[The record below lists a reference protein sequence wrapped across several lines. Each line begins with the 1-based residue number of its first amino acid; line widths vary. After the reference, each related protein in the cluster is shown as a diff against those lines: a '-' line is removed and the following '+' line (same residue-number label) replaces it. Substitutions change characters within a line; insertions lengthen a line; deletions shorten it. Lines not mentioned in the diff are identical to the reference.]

1 MPPLLPTLYRAW
13 LTISVLLMLSLPVR
27 AEDPITAD
35 GSFEAQLQ
43 QADRLRTDD
52 SVRAQQ
58 IIDELKLRL
67 TEADGN
73 QRYRLATLD
82 AHLLLLRGEFEQG
95 RARLSELAE
104 HEVPAELKA
113 RVLYLLTRVADI
125 SGDFEQ
131 MFTYLQR
138 ATDLLPQ
145 LGQSIARRDI
155 LALTASSLGT
165 VGATELAMHY
175 GQEALSLA
183 QELDDASEICFSY
196 DTLAVV
202 ALIGERWP
210 EVEHYYQQARH
221 ACNGV
226 NSLIYA
232 SAHDGAGYV
241 AHHKGQLKEALAWFE
256 QSMQLRVNG
265 TYPFGE
271 LQTLASIAQ
280 LQVELGMPDMAEATL
295 NKLWSS
301 ASKLPESD
309 LGADVFKTAAAL
321 AEAQGQWQQALRY
334 HRQHVAARKQEL
346 DRDKAM
352 RLAFLQVQQQVAI
365 NSQLLKETQQEN
377 SALSQLR
384 QQLER
389 QQRVLIG
396 VLVLLALG
404 LAFVAVLLR
413 RMQGQQRK
421 LHELAAID
429 PLTGIANRRQAFKLA
444 ERLLASCQRRG
455 APFATIMLDLDHFK
469 AVNDR
474 YGHAIGDQL
483 LCHAAQALERAVR
496 RQDVVGRAG
505 GEEFV
510 IFLPDTG
517 LDAAALVAE
526 RCRLAITVE
535 ATERNISCTA
545 SLGLAV
551 ASYGLHSLDQLMAQA
566 DAALYRA
573 KQQGRN
579 RVVTAPLPIVSTA
592 ATV

>member
-1 MPPLLPTLYRAW
+1 MPQLMPTLYRAW
-13 LTISVLLMLSLPVR
+13 LTISVLLMLALPVR
-27 AEDPITAD
+27 ANDPVTAD
-35 GSFEAQLQ
+35 GSFEALLQ
-43 QADRLRTDD
+43 QADQLRTDD

-82 AHLLLLRGEFEQG
+82 AHLLLLKGEFEQG
-95 RARLSELAE
+95 RSRLRELAAQ
-104 HEVPAELKA
+104 EVPAELKA
-113 RVLYLLTRVADI
+113 RVLYLLTRTADI

-131 MFTYLQR
+131 MFTFLQQ

-145 LGQSIARRDI
+145 LGKSVARRDI
-155 LALTASSLGT
+155 LDLTASSLGA
-165 VGATELAMHY
+165 VGATDLAIQY
-175 GQEALSLA
+175 GQQALELA
-183 QELDDASEICFSY
+183 QELGLAADICFSY
-196 DTLAVV
+196 NTLAVA

-210 EVEHYYQQARH
+210 EVEHYYDKARQA
-221 ACNGV
+221 CQGV
-226 NSLIYA
+226 NSLSYA

-241 AHHKGQLKEALAWFE
+241 ARHKGQLKEALAWFE
-256 QSMQLRVNG
+256 QSMELSSNG

-280 LQVELGMPDMAEATL
+280 LQVELGMHDMAEATL
-295 NKLWSS
+295 SKLWAS
-301 ASKLPESD
+301 AAQLPESD
-309 LGADVFKTAAAL
+309 LGAEVYSSAALL
-321 AEAQGQWQQALRY
+321 AEARGQWQQALNY
-334 HRQHVAARKQEL
+334 HRQHVAARKREL

-365 NSQLLKETQQEN
+365 NSQLLTETRQEN

-389 QQRVLIG
+389 QQRVLFG
-396 VLVLLALG
+396 ALVLLALG
-404 LAFVAVLLR
+404 LAGVALLLR
-413 RMQGQQRK
+413 RMQRQQRK
-421 LHELAAID
+421 LRELAAVD
-429 PLTGIANRRQAFKLA
+429 PLTGIANRRQSFKLA

-455 APFATIMLDLDHFK
+455 APFALIMLDLDHFK

-483 LCHAAQALERAVR
+483 LCHAAQALELAVR

-517 LDAAALVAE
+517 IDAAALVAE
-526 RCRLAITVE
+526 RCRQAIAVE

-551 ASYGLHSLDQLMAQA
+551 ASYGLQSLDQLMAQA

-579 RVVTAPLPIVSTA
+579 QVVTIALTGVSAVT
-592 ATV
+592 TL